1 MTQAETMA
9 SVAVTIPKITV
20 ENGKKKNND
29 LTIKNPHHKPPALC
43 DTALRPIY
51 ACRKHLQQKRLCPI
65 YSNCKTG
72 I

>member
-43 DTALRPIY
+43 DTALR
-51 ACRKHLQQKRLCPI
+51 AHLCMPEAPTAETPMPNL
-65 YSNCKTG
+65 
-72 I
+72 